1 MKPETVQF
9 DGLTIWPGD
18 EHQAEVQMKFFQD
31 ELPAGEQV
39 FYGRLGLTA
48 EDAKH
53 VIGLLQAILD
63 GKEIA

>member
-1 MKPETVQF
+1 MKPQTVQF

-18 EHQAEVQMKFFQD
+18 EHQAEVQIKLFQD
-31 ELPAGEQV
+31 KLPAGEQV

-53 VIGLLQAILD
+53 VIGLLQAILG

>member
-1 MKPETVQF
+1 MKPQTVQF
-9 DGLTIWPGD
+9 DGLIIWPGD
-18 EHQAEVQMKFFQD
+18 EHQAEVQIKLFRD

-48 EDAKH
+48 KDAKH
-53 VIGLLQAILD
+53 VIGFLQAILD